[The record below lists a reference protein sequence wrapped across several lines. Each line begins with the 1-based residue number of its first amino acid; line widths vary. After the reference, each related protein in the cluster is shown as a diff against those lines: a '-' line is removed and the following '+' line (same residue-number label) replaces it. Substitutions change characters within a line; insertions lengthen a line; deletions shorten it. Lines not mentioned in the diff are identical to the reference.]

1 MSPGKSYSVI
11 NFGIWIHKKTGYA
24 YLRLWL
30 ITTKLSV
37 TVCKTLETNWELD
50 VAAAHNI
57 LNLEF
62 RKLGVEAKLLDNA
75 RIPTFGLYSALR
87 ACSAILWDP
96 NGSRGRRLQQCSEE

>member
-11 NFGIWIHKKTGYA
+11 NFGIWIRKKPGYA

-50 VAAAHNI
+50 VTAAHNI
-57 LNLEF
+57 
-62 RKLGVEAKLLDNA
+62 
-75 RIPTFGLYSALR
+75 
-87 ACSAILWDP
+87 
-96 NGSRGRRLQQCSEE
+96 